1 MEEEKLIA
9 CPSAS
14 SLSTLRRLLLVPVVE
29 VVVMKLKWMQL
40 GLTVVVVVV
49 VVRLSSWKE
58 EERRAG

>member
-49 VVRLSSWKE
+49 VRLSSWKE